1 MSTFTYT
8 PNSKCCLSKGIQ
20 HVKKLDY
27 AVEWLDSIY
36 ETIGNMVRNI
46 TTNNG
51 FAPKYSKLIPSTW
64 IGLVS
69 NVFLLNLSINLSI
82 YLFIYVFIYLSI
94 CLSIHLSINLSI
106 YLMTYLS
113 ILFLV

>member
-1 MSTFTYT
+1 M
-8 PNSKCCLSKGIQ
+8 
-20 HVKKLDY
+20 LDY
-27 AVEWLDSIY
+27 AVEWLDTIY

-69 NVFLLNLSINLSI
+69 NVFLLNLSIYLSINLYISLSI
-82 YLFIYVFIYLSI
+82 YLSVCLYIYLLIYLSI
-94 CLSIHLSINLSI
+94 
-106 YLMTYLS
+106 Y
-113 ILFLV
+113 